1 MEATVSATKV
11 SDATMSRDFDYRW
24 QQVFAPGAGH
34 PPRTR
39 NPGSKQHQ
47 LRLRQHRANP
57 TLCPR
62 QCPRAGIET
71 ARASRR
77 HSGSRTQLV
86 QQDHSSVLR
95 VSTGVSSTGRG
106 WRRAGRLSTVPSAST
121 KMPCPERV
129 DCDIHLQL
137 PAPASG
143 FGRPNDR
150 GQVPEGGWGGGET
163 GSSRRLHRHRADR
176 SREDHVQHPSAHRG
190 AA

>member
-1 MEATVSATKV
+1 VSATKV

-47 LRLRQHRANP
+47 LRLRQHRPNP

-95 VSTGVSSTGRG
+95 VSTRGVKYRSRLEARWAAIQGTLGVNQDRLPG
-106 WRRAGRLSTVPSAST
+106 EGRL
-121 KMPCPERV
+121 
-129 DCDIHLQL
+129 
-137 PAPASG
+137 
-143 FGRPNDR
+143 
-150 GQVPEGGWGGGET
+150 
-163 GSSRRLHRHRADR
+163 
-176 SREDHVQHPSAHRG
+176 
-190 AA
+190 

>member
-1 MEATVSATKV
+1 MSAIKV
-11 SDATMSRDFDYRW
+11 SDATVTRDFDYRW

-39 NPGSKQHQ
+39 NPGSKQHR

-95 VSTGVSSTGRG
+95 VSTGVSSTVKYRSRLEARWAAIHGTLG
-106 WRRAGRLSTVPSAST
+106 VNQDALPGEGRL
-121 KMPCPERV
+121 
-129 DCDIHLQL
+129 
-137 PAPASG
+137 
-143 FGRPNDR
+143 
-150 GQVPEGGWGGGET
+150 
-163 GSSRRLHRHRADR
+163 
-176 SREDHVQHPSAHRG
+176 
-190 AA
+190 